1 MYRKEYLL
9 YDIKPAFLSHK
20 PLFGRIEDKMLTI
33 LYKVTTPI
41 PTRTSPLTTSPT
53 DIHVKAYTPMFIR
66 MKPYYILSIRRIQ
79 RLIQVLSNPRSDDM
93 STVYSP
99 IAFNSPLLVKFNKV
113 SAYYDKGICIYVYII
128 KLIFH
133 ILAYYGVW

>member
-1 MYRKEYLL
+1 MCIYTYMYRKEYLL
-9 YDIKPAFLSHK
+9 YDIKRAFRSQK

-41 PTRTSPLTTSPT
+41 CPPVPTPT
-53 DIHVKAYTPMFIR
+53 NTDTHVKAHIPIFIR
-66 MKPYYILSIRRIQ
+66 MKPCYILLIRRVQ

-113 SAYYDKGICIYVYII
+113 CVKKSVYI
-128 KLIFH
+128 KE
-133 ILAYYGVW
+133 GM